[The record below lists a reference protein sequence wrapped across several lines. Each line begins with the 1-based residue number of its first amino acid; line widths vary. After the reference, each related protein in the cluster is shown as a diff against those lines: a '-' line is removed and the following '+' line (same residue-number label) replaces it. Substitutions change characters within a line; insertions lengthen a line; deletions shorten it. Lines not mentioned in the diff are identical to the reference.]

1 LLLAYYYLLLETMP
15 TILLVEDELSL
26 ALIVQDNLESRGFT
40 VLHAADGQAGLT
52 LFRQHHPNL
61 LLVDVMMPV
70 LDGFSLAEQVRRE
83 HATVPIIFLTARG
96 QTADVVRGFELGGSD
111 YVRKPFSIE
120 ELVARINAR
129 LTLVDFSP
137 TLPATVIIGQY
148 EFDYPHQRLNRQ
160 GHTQDL
166 THREAEVLHH
176 LYRQRNQVLE
186 RAEVL
191 QALWGDDTFFNGRS
205 LDVYITRLRRYL
217 RADAEVQIVNVRG
230 IGYKLML

>member
-1 LLLAYYYLLLETMP
+1 MP

-40 VLHAADGQAGLT
+40 VLHAADGQAGLD
-52 LFRQHHPNL
+52 LFQQHRPDL
-61 LLVDVMMPV
+61 IVADVMMPV

-83 HATVPIIFLTARG
+83 HATIPIIFLTARS
-96 QTADVVRGFELGGSD
+96 QPADVVQGFALGGND
-111 YVRKPFSIE
+111 YVKKPFSIE
-120 ELVARINAR
+120 ELVVRINAR
-129 LTLVDFSP
+129 LLPVGTSP
-137 TLPATVIIGQY
+137 TPPSVVTIGQY
-148 EFDYPHQRLNRQ
+148 EFDYPHQRLHRQ
-160 GHTQDL
+160 GHWQAL
-166 THREAEVLHH
+166 THREAEVLQH
-176 LYRQRNQVLE
+176 LYIQRNQVLA

-217 RADAEVQIVNVRG
+217 RADADVQIVNVRG

>member
-1 LLLAYYYLLLETMP
+1 MP

-40 VLHAADGQAGLT
+40 VLHAADGQAGLD
-52 LFRQHHPNL
+52 LFRQHGPDL

-129 LTLVDFSP
+129 LQRVDLPP
-137 TLPATVIIGQY
+137 TPLAVVAIGQY
-148 EFDYPHQRLNRQ
+148 EFDYPHQRLNHQ

-166 THREAEVLHH
+166 THRESEVLHH

>member
-1 LLLAYYYLLLETMP
+1 MS

-40 VLHAADGQAGLT
+40 VLHAADGQAGLD
-52 LFRQHHPNL
+52 LFRQHRPDL
-61 LLVDVMMPV
+61 LVVDVMMPV

-96 QTADVVRGFELGGSD
+96 QPADVVRGFELGGND

-120 ELVARINAR
+120 ELVVRINAR
-129 LTLVDFSP
+129 LQPVAPSP
-137 TLPATVIIGQY
+137 TLPPAVVAIGQY
-148 EFDYPHQRLNRQ
+148 EFDYPHQRLHRQ
-160 GHTQDL
+160 GHTQTL
-166 THREAEVLHH
+166 TNREAELLQHLHK
-176 LYRQRNQVLE
+176 QRNQVLG

-205 LDVYITRLRRYL
+205 LDVYITRLRRYF
-217 RADAEVQIVNVRG
+217 RADAQVQIVNVRG
-230 IGYKLML
+230 IGYKLMV

>member
-1 LLLAYYYLLLETMP
+1 MP

-26 ALIVQDNLESRGFT
+26 ALIVQDNLESRGFR
-40 VLHAADGQAGLT
+40 VVHAADGQAGLA
-52 LFRQHHPNL
+52 LFRQAQPD
-61 LLVDVMMPV
+61 LVVADVMMPRM
-70 LDGFSLAEQVRRE
+70 DGFALAEQLRRE

-120 ELVARINAR
+120 ELVVRIQAR
-129 LTLVDFSP
+129 LKPSDQSLTA
-137 TLPATVIIGQY
+137 PAVLRIGQY
-148 EFDYPHQRLNRQ
+148 EFDYPHQRLCRLGQ
-160 GHTQDL
+160 MQEL

-176 LYRQRNQVLE
+176 LYAQRNQVLE
-186 RAEVL
+186 RRAVL

-217 RADAEVQIVNVRG
+217 TADEQVQIVNVRG

>member
-1 LLLAYYYLLLETMP
+1 MP

-26 ALIVQDNLESRGFT
+26 ALIVQDNLASRGFT
-40 VLHAADGQAGLT
+40 VLHAADGQVGLD
-52 LFRQHHPNL
+52 LFRQHHPDL

-70 LDGFSLAEQVRRE
+70 LDGFSMAEQVRRE

-96 QTADVVRGFELGGSD
+96 QTADVVRGFEMGGSD

-129 LTLVDFSP
+129 LQRVD
-137 TLPATVIIGQY
+137 LPSTQLTVVAIGQY
-148 EFDYPHQRLNRQ
+148 EFDYPHQRLQRQ
-160 GHTQDL
+160 GHTQTL
-166 THREAEVLHH
+166 TNREAEVLHH

-186 RAEVL
+186 RVEVL

>member
-1 LLLAYYYLLLETMP
+1 MP

-26 ALIVQDNLESRGFT
+26 ALIVQDNLASRGFT
-40 VLHAADGQAGLT
+40 VLHAADGQAGLD
-52 LFRQHHPNL
+52 LFRLHHPDL
-61 LLVDVMMPV
+61 LVVDVMMPV
-70 LDGFSLAEQVRRE
+70 LDGFSLAQQVRRE
-83 HATVPIIFLTARG
+83 HATVPIIFLTARS

-129 LTLVDFSP
+129 LQQVAPAP
-137 TLPATVIIGQY
+137 TPPTVVAIGQY
-148 EFDYPHQRLNRQ
+148 EFDYPHQRLTRQ
-160 GHTQDL
+160 GHAQAL
-166 THREAEVLHH
+166 TNREAEVLHH
-176 LYRQRNQVLE
+176 LYRQRNQVLG

-217 RADAEVQIVNVRG
+217 RADTDVQIVNIRG
-230 IGYKLML
+230 RGYKLML

>member
-1 LLLAYYYLLLETMP
+1 MP

-26 ALIVQDNLESRGFT
+26 ALIVQDNLASRGFT
-40 VLHAADGQAGLT
+40 VLHAADGQVGLD
-52 LFRQHHPNL
+52 LFRQHQPDL

-129 LTLVDFSP
+129 LTLLDRPP
-137 TLPATVIIGQY
+137 TPLAIMAIGQY
-148 EFDYPHQRLNRQ
+148 EFDYPHQRLHHQ
-160 GHTQDL
+160 GHTQVL
-166 THREAEVLHH
+166 TNREAEVLHH

-186 RAEVL
+186 RVEVL

-217 RADAEVQIVNVRG
+217 RADAEVKIVNVRG

>member
-1 LLLAYYYLLLETMP
+1 MP

-26 ALIVQDNLESRGFT
+26 ALIVKDNLESRGFT
-40 VLHAADGQAGLT
+40 VLHAADGQAGLD
-52 LFRQHHPNL
+52 LFRQHNPDL
-61 LLVDVMMPV
+61 LVVDVMMPV
-70 LDGFSLAEQVRRE
+70 LDGFSMAEQLRRE
-83 HATVPIIFLTARG
+83 HAMVPIIFLTARG

-129 LTLVDFSP
+129 LLPSVTSP
-137 TLPATVIIGQY
+137 TPPVVVTIGQY
-148 EFDYPHQRLNRQ
+148 EFDYPHQRLHRL
-160 GHTQDL
+160 GHAQAL
-166 THREAEVLHH
+166 TNREAEVLQH
-176 LYRQRNQVLE
+176 LYRQRNQVLG

-217 RADAEVQIVNVRG
+217 RADAHVQIVNVRG
-230 IGYKLML
+230 IGYKLMM

>member
-1 LLLAYYYLLLETMP
+1 MP

-26 ALIVQDNLESRGFT
+26 ALIVQDNLESRGFR
-40 VLHAADGQAGLT
+40 VVHAADGQAGLA
-52 LFRQHHPNL
+52 LFRQVQPD
-61 LLVDVMMPV
+61 LVVADVMMPV
-70 LDGFSLAEQVRRE
+70 LDGFALAEQLRRE
-83 HATVPIIFLTARG
+83 HITVPIIFLTARG

-120 ELVARINAR
+120 ELVVRIQAR
-129 LTLVDFSP
+129 LKPSDLPDSP
-137 TLPATVIIGQY
+137 PAVVRLGQY
-148 EFDYPHQRLNRQ
+148 EFDYPHQRLHRL
-160 GHTQDL
+160 GHTQEL

-176 LYRQRNQVLE
+176 LYAKRNQVLE
-186 RAEVL
+186 RRAVL

-217 RADAEVQIVNVRG
+217 TADEQVQIVNIRG

>member
-1 LLLAYYYLLLETMP
+1 MP

-26 ALIVQDNLESRGFT
+26 ALIVQDNLEASGFR
-40 VLHAADGQAGLT
+40 VLHAADGQAGLA
-52 LFRQHHPNL
+52 LFRQAQPD
-61 LLVDVMMPV
+61 LVVADVMLPV
-70 LDGFSLAEQVRRE
+70 LDGFSLAAQLRRE

-120 ELVARINAR
+120 ELVARIQAR
-129 LTLVDFSP
+129 LRPSNQLAA
-137 TLPATVIIGQY
+137 LPAVVRLGQY
-148 EFDYPHQRLNRQ
+148 EFDYPHQRLCRA
-160 GHTQDL
+160 GHTQAL
-166 THREAEVLHH
+166 THREAQVLHH
-176 LYRQRNQVLE
+176 LYVQRNQVLE
-186 RAEVL
+186 RRAVL

-217 RADAEVQIVNVRG
+217 TADEQVQIVNVRG